1 MIALMGAAGNVGS
14 KVADLLL
21 ARGEEIRA
29 LEHGRSLR
37 SLEERGAHVVKGD
50 AREVDTLRELF
61 AGADAAFVLLPDDLA
76 DPRFVATRSA
86 MSEAIAAAL
95 AERPTRHV
103 VALSAAGADREDMT
117 GPPAGLREYERR
129 LSALADVDILVLRP
143 ASYMDYLL
151 MSIPLIQAQH
161 INGSA
166 IEGDRRIPM
175 IATADVA
182 REAAERLA
190 RRDFTGH
197 TAKLLLGPEDVS
209 MREATT
215 ALGARLGMPELP
227 YVEFPPDDMKAAL
240 VAAGM
245 SDEAASQVV
254 DLQLGLNEGRPFDD
268 VRRTAESATP
278 TRLDEFL
285 NGALAGATTEGG
297 GSR

>member
-21 ARGEEIRA
+21 TRGEQIRV
-29 LEHGRSLR
+29 LEHGRSLQP
-37 SLEERGAHVVKGD
+37 LAERGAEVVTGD
-50 AREVDTLRELF
+50 ARDADTLRALL
-61 AGADAAFVLLPDDLA
+61 AGADAAFLLLPDDLA
-76 DPRFVATRSA
+76 DPHFVATRSA
-86 MSEAIAAAL
+86 MCRAIGTVL

-103 VALSAAGADREDMT
+103 VALSAAGADRDDMT
-117 GPPAGLREYERR
+117 GPPAGLHELEGR
-129 LSALADVDILVLRP
+129 LAALADVDILVLRP

-151 MSIPLIQAQH
+151 MSLPLIQAQRV
-161 INGSA
+161 NGSA

-175 IATADVA
+175 VATADVA

-190 RRDFTGH
+190 RRDFAGH

-227 YVEFPPDDMKAAL
+227 YVEFPPDDMRAAL
-240 VAAGM
+240 VGAGM
-245 SDEAASQVV
+245 SEEAASQVV
-254 DLQLGLNEGRPFDD
+254 DMQLGLNQGRPFDA
-268 VRRTAESATP
+268 VRRTPESTTP

-285 NGALAGATTEGG
+285 NGALAGATSEG